1 MEENKR
7 GIVVNL
13 NLAAKE
19 KVLKRLKVTRTKAK
33 VLILGVVMLFLPP
46 KIWPSIPQGTVE
58 LLTGRYKVAEP
69 RFQAVYPPSGPIHGL
84 ALSANLI
91 PPVNFYLEI
100 KYFRRQGTLTYTKE
114 KTEFHLLPI
123 SLGLRAIIPIGILHP
138 FAGAGADFYTYYES
152 NAIGTVFNFT
162 NGLHLL
168 AGLYVQAGK
177 LPLFFGARVKY
188 TRAQAEEQKGRQVQL
203 GGLETSFGL
212 AFSF

>member
-1 MEENKR
+1 M
-7 GIVVNL
+7 GGVVNL

-19 KVLKRLKVTRTKAK
+19 KGLKRLKVTRTNVK
-33 VLILGVVMLFLPP
+33 VLILGAAVLFLPP
-46 KIWPSIPQGTVE
+46 KTWPSIPQGTVE

-69 RFQAVYPPSGPIHGL
+69 RFKAVYPQTGPIYGL
-84 ALSANLI
+84 GLSANLI

-152 NAIGTVFNFT
+152 NPIGTVFNFT
-162 NGLHLL
+162 NGLHLT

-177 LPLFFGARVKY
+177 LPIFFGGRVKY
-188 TRAQAEEQKGRQVQL
+188 TWAQAEEQKGRKVQL
-203 GGLETSFGL
+203 GGLETGFGL
-212 AFSF
+212 VFSF